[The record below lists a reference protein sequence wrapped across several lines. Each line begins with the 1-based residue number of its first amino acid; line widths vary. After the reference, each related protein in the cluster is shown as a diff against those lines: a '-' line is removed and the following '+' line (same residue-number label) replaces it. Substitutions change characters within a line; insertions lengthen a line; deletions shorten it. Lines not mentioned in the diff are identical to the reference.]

1 MPSKKKSDSNQNI
14 IWIVI
19 GVILL
24 IAIGITIYFIIK
36 SRKENYI
43 PPYSE
48 EKYEEVTRLHEN
60 VVKQVA
66 EKIAKEKEEVHK
78 NIQKAAEYIQLH
90 VGEAVEKANKFLTS
104 VSSILA
110 QSNVSISP
118 VTNLQPHVVHITKST
133 KEKQKEIL
141 EHIKQV
147 AKIIKLETVFNT
159 SDILQSID
167 TVKAFTDKVH
177 DAFKVYGPK
186 GDFISIAKS
195 LHDDFTDDLKSK
207 IDDVQ
212 KEVLK
217 INEKHEEIKKQELE
231 ISTGTPHEFKEL
243 KEVLAKKEENTKK
256 FFEQIRKLSKDDEL
270 SKDKLQKMIEE
281 SAKKL
286 LEAPKEVATAV
297 AKHLSVPK
305 NLENYVNGVHNL
317 EYFLPEFFI
326 ENYGFWENMKS
337 YGESAIKNI
346 SNSVDSAKDGI
357 IKEAISWLIDNSG
370 LVQIINSG
378 TSGFAEIVNDGTRVL
393 KLFSDKFKDW
403 FMRNIHTIG
412 QSLTGMIQTGFN
424 SLVNLANS
432 NWAKLFQFF
441 VEKLNDT
448 KHLIPGIE
456 KVEAVFA
463 REDYEGP
470 EEQEHRNM
478 EKELEIKCIAS
489 HLKNIIKTSHK
500 ELHGEK
506 HSKKENFEIIDFAI
520 ENYEDE
526 EEKKVIKPKNKE
538 AKLRGQKFIEV
549 LENIMGKEKIEQLRK
564 LLGNHIN
571 NREILNILTEI
582 SQDKKMSDAVKLIRD
597 HQEAELKRDEKK

>member
-1 MPSKKKSDSNQNI
+1 MPSKKKSDSKQNI

-48 EKYEEVTRLHEN
+48 EKYEEVTKLHEN

-90 VGEAVEKANKFLTS
+90 VGEAVEKASKFLTS
-104 VSSILA
+104 VVTILA
-110 QSNVSISP
+110 QSNVSNAP
-118 VTNLQPHVVHITKST
+118 ENNCQPHFRHITQSP

-141 EHIKQV
+141 DHIKQV
-147 AKIIKLETVFNT
+147 AKVIKLETCFNT
-159 SDILQSID
+159 SDILQNID

-186 GDFISIAKS
+186 GDFISLAKS

-217 INEKHEEIKKQELE
+217 INEKHQEIKKQELE
-231 ISTGTPHEFKEL
+231 ISTGAPHEVKEL
-243 KEVLAKKEENTKK
+243 KEVLAKKEENAKK
-256 FFEQIRKLSKDDEL
+256 FFEQLRKLSKDDEL
-270 SKDKLQKMIEE
+270 TKDKLQKLIEE

-297 AKHLSVPK
+297 AKHLSEQK

-326 ENYGFWENMKS
+326 ENYGFWETVNN
-337 YGESAIKNI
+337 YGESAIHTV
-346 SNSVDSAKDGI
+346 SNAVDSAKDGI
-357 IKEAISWLIDNSG
+357 LKEAISWVIDNSG
-370 LVQIINSG
+370 LIQIINSG
-378 TSGFAEIVNDGTRVL
+378 ASGFAEIVNDGTRVL

-403 FMRNIHTIG
+403 FMRNIHIIG
-412 QSLTGMIQTGFN
+412 QSLTGIIQTGFN

-432 NWAKLFQFF
+432 NWTKLFQFF
-441 VEKLNDT
+441 VEKLNDM

-470 EEQEHRNM
+470 EEQDHKNM

-489 HLKNIIKTSHK
+489 HLKNIIKTCHK

-506 HSKKENFEIIDFAI
+506 QTKKENFEVIDYTI

-549 LENIMGKEKIEQLRK
+549 LENIMGKEKVEQLRK

-571 NREILNILTEI
+571 NREILNIVTEI
-582 SQDKKMSDAVKLIRD
+582 CQDKKMSDAIKLIRD
-597 HQEAELKRDEKK
+597 HQEAELKRN